1 MLGSI
6 LSLQAKQE
14 ISAASLR
21 NDITIEGAH
30 HVTLSDGALTFSR
43 FSDDI
48 SSLKPKEIGFNL
60 MKSRTTSGV
69 RLFFKTESPMLTM
82 QFTINPKDA
91 NRGSDFGVFI
101 DGKFYKSYKFPQTTK
116 NLLSFTINPGSRKMR
131 EYEITLPSFSNPK
144 LKSLTLE
151 DGSRLEKVDR
161 SNKKV
166 YVAIGDSIT
175 HGVGQDSATHL
186 TYTYLLANKLDMKY
200 YNFAVGGGKISIPV
214 GRQLKDIKKI
224 DLITIL
230 IGYNDWV
237 FDGKT
242 PTTYTAK
249 YRKLIEAIRVNHPET
264 EIHCITLLYTR
275 NTKSRKTGTTYQP
288 ADYRNA
294 LISLV
299 KELQTEGDK
308 HIHLIKGDSITSEK
322 NLRGPAMP
330 KDMVHLGI
338 KGAAMFAEELAKIIQ
353 PQLEKK
359 Q

>member
-1 MLGSI
+1 MVLFTKHHLTFMSSETISENKLESI
-6 LSLQAKQE
+6 ATIKANNDVDLVRSYLRDIGRVPLLSHEQE
-14 ISAASLR
+14 I
-21 NDITIEGAH
+21 
-30 HVTLSDGALTFSR
+30 TLGRQVQEYINGNPS
-43 FSDDI
+43 
-48 SSLKPKEIGFNL
+48 KETYHYPTG
-60 MKSRTTSGV
+60 KV
-69 RLFFKTESPMLTM
+69 EWVKE
-82 QFTINPKDA
+82 
-91 NRGSDFGVFI
+91 FI
-101 DGKFYKSYKFPQTTK
+101 DGKFHKSYNFPQTTK